1 MKTMLPA
8 LTIIA
13 LTGLAIL
20 SPIVFAQTADTT
32 PPECAAMV
40 RITGLDPH
48 GDPGVL
54 GITVDVRDPES
65 GIAMVRFMQIT
76 NANVTID
83 GIPGQF
89 FIDPFYSYHIFSPE
103 VPSFRM
109 RAMRASFD
117 LNNQGIKPGSVVVM
131 QIINGDGL
139 IRTCD
144 PVLARI
150 SAEVPLHAALEQNY
164 PNPFNPST
172 RIGFSLSEAGP
183 VSLRIYDTAG
193 RLVSTVLDET
203 KEAGIYEVEWDGLGQ
218 LGQALPGGVYLYRL
232 QAGRFTATR
241 AMMLAK

>member
-1 MKTMLPA
+1 
-8 LTIIA
+8 
-13 LTGLAIL
+13 
-20 SPIVFAQTADTT
+20 FAQTADTT

-48 GDPGVL
+48 GDPGVP

-117 LNNQGIKPGSVVVM
+117 LNNQGMKPGSVVVM

-139 IRTCD
+139 
-144 PVLARI
+144 
-150 SAEVPLHAALEQNY
+150 
-164 PNPFNPST
+164 
-172 RIGFSLSEAGP
+172 
-183 VSLRIYDTAG
+183 
-193 RLVSTVLDET
+193 
-203 KEAGIYEVEWDGLGQ
+203 
-218 LGQALPGGVYLYRL
+218 
-232 QAGRFTATR
+232 
-241 AMMLAK
+241 